1 MCFLSVPGIRDKM
14 RFVIGKIAQAA
25 SLISIRECFPI
36 TNATKFKNDISLA
49 PHLYHDIVFR
59 ENAIKPKNKIS
70 FAPHLCHRIVF
81 GTNATKIKNKTAV
94 PLISIKT

>member
-14 RFVIGKIAQAA
+14 RFVIGKIAQAS
-25 SLISIRECFPI
+25 SLISIRESFPI

-49 PHLYHDIVFR
+49 PHLYHDIAFS
-59 ENAIKPKNKIS
+59 ENALKPKNKIS